1 MRLTGSVGARVIAQ
15 AGFVGFL
22 ASSFLGCASSPLSL
36 FPVGEETSPGELVS
50 PPETPGAPYGDSES
64 TGNGGDSLP
73 STASR
78 RDSAEVDSFQLAI
91 VGGEDRDISWAP
103 WQVALV
109 WESAGS
115 DWQGQFCGGSLIS
128 ASWVVTAAHCL
139 HGLSESEILSD
150 LRIVSGEDVLD
161 QTEVSDMT
169 VSKVVLHP
177 AYNDTTYANDIALL
191 KLRTPLILRV
201 GSVGVL
207 SLPSTEPA
215 ANTLARISGWGSTWV
230 SDEVFDYPFFSDSDT
245 QFPTQLQGAEVWVQS
260 GSQCASDYGDQ
271 FDDERMLCAS
281 VDYYLVDTCQGD
293 SGGPLATLESGRWV
307 LSGVTS
313 WGSGCA
319 WISSGLYTNV
329 ANYHQWISA
338 NVAVR

>member
-1 MRLTGSVGARVIAQ
+1 MRLTRSVGARVIAQ
-15 AGFVGFL
+15 AGLAGFL
-22 ASSFLGCASSPLSL
+22 ASSLLGCASSPLSL
-36 FPVGEETSPGELVS
+36 FSTGEETSPVEVVS

-64 TGNGGDSLP
+64 TGIGVDSPP
-73 STASR
+73 STASQ
-78 RDSAEVDSFQLAI
+78 RDSAEVDNFQTAI

-109 WESAGS
+109 RESAGS

-161 QTEVSDMT
+161 QTDVSDMR
-169 VSKVVLHP
+169 VSDVVLHP
-177 AYNDTTYANDIALL
+177 AYNDTTYANDIALV
-191 KLRTPLILRV
+191 KLRTPLILRA
-201 GSVGVL
+201 GSVAIL

-215 ANTLARISGWGSTWV
+215 ANSLARISGWGSTWV
-230 SDEVFDYPFFSDSDT
+230 SDEFFDYQFFSDSDT

-260 GSQCASDYGDQ
+260 GSQCARDYGDQ
-271 FDDERMLCAS
+271 YDDERMLCAS
-281 VDYYLVDTCQGD
+281 VDDYFVDTCQGD
-293 SGGPLATLESGRWV
+293 SGGPLATLERGRWV

-319 WISSGLYTNV
+319 WLSSGIYTNV
-329 ANYHQWISA
+329 ANYNQWITA
-338 NVAVR
+338 NLAVR